1 VEDLRALRRDTDN
14 AALRLER
21 KDLAD
26 QRAAVLSGQRA
37 LLADF
42 VLGELV
48 VLRRRGLDQVRCRVR
63 EQRLL
68 TPQQGESQQDVNQGT
83 LGNHLTLV
91 LDSCLQ

>member
-1 VEDLRALRRDTDN
+1 
-14 AALRLER
+14 
-21 KDLAD
+21 
-26 QRAAVLSGQRA
+26 
-37 LLADF
+37 

-91 LDSCLQ
+91 LDSSLQ